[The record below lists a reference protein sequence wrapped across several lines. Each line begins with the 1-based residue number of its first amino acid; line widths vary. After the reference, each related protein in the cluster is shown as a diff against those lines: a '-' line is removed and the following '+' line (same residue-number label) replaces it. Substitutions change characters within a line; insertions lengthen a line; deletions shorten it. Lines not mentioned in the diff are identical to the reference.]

1 MKELIVSKKRWN
13 YYIDVLIDLGNG
25 KLDQQ
30 VFIQNLGDEF
40 ECLEVLFNL
49 VNEEWRERL
58 LHLSFIKPNEFQKYV
73 NQYVFIVNKDFK
85 INNVSDNYITSQ
97 SLHFNDIRN
106 LNFLELID
114 TETSDYLKN
123 RIQNRMDFSGLSKQT
138 LSLFDINY
146 MFTITTLND
155 DKTLVINLYQIYLDS
170 RHFKSFTRENFEINR
185 LKERRRNEF
194 IIEDIKVFVDRYPL
208 HKKLTL
214 NQICKKFGINSN
226 KLKTLFKE
234 QYQTSVYEYFLSL
247 RMKHAHTLIETS
259 TLAFKE
265 IAVMVGYPQYS
276 AFVNY
281 FKTYFQILPKEV
293 RSKVKNLHQ
302 KENHK

>member
-1 MKELIVSKKRWN
+1 MKEVIVSKKRWN
-13 YYIDVLIDLGNG
+13 YLIEAFIDLGNG

-30 VFIQNLGDEF
+30 VFIQNLDDEF

-73 NQYVFIVNKDFK
+73 NQYVFLVNKEFK
-85 INNVSDNYITSQ
+85 ITNVSDDFITNQ

-106 LNFLELID
+106 LNFLDLID
-114 TETSDYLKN
+114 SETADYLKN
-123 RIQNRMDFSGLSKQT
+123 RIQNKMHFSGLSKQT
-138 LSLFDINY
+138 LTLFDINY
-146 MFTITTLND
+146 MFDITTLND
-155 DKTLVINLYQIYLDS
+155 DKTLVINLSQMYLDS
-170 RHFKSFTRENFEINR
+170 RHFKPLITENFEINR
-185 LKERRRNEF
+185 LKERKRNEF
-194 IIEDIKVFVDRYPL
+194 IIEDVKVFVDHYPL

-214 NQICKKFGINSN
+214 NQICKQFGINSN
-226 KLKTLFKE
+226 QLKKLFKE
-234 QYQTSVYEYFLSL
+234 QYQTSVYEYFISL
-247 RMKHAHTLIETS
+247 RMKHAYLLIETS

-281 FKTYFQILPKEV
+281 FKTYFDILPKEV

-302 KENHK
+302 K

>member
-13 YYIDVLIDLGNG
+13 YLIEALIDLGNG

-30 VFIQNLGDEF
+30 VFIQNLDDEF

-49 VNEEWRERL
+49 VNEEWRDRL
-58 LHLSFIKPNEFQKYV
+58 LHLSFVKPNEFQKYV
-73 NQYVFIVNKDFK
+73 NQYVFLVNKEFK
-85 INNVSDNYITSQ
+85 ITNVSDDFITNQ

-106 LNFLELID
+106 LNFLDLID
-114 TETSDYLKN
+114 SETSDYLKD

-138 LSLFDINY
+138 LTLFDINY
-146 MFTITTLND
+146 MYNITALND
-155 DKTLVINLYQIYLDS
+155 DKTLVINLYQMYLDS
-170 RHFKSFTRENFEINR
+170 RHFKPFMTENFEINR
-185 LKERRRNEF
+185 LKERKRNEF
-194 IIEDIKVFVDRYPL
+194 IIEDVKVFVDHYPL

-214 NQICKKFGINSN
+214 TQICKQFGINSN
-226 KLKTLFKE
+226 QLKKLFKE
-234 QYQTSVYEYFLSL
+234 QYQTSVYEYFISL
-247 RMKHAHTLIETS
+247 RMKHAYLLIETS

-281 FKTYFQILPKEV
+281 FKTYFDILPKEV

-302 KENHK
+302 K